1 MTTIK
6 DIARQAGVSITTVS
20 RVLNNTAP
28 VNEETR
34 KSILK
39 AIEEYNYTPSIMA
52 QGMRTKKSKTLS
64 VIIPDYKNP
73 FYHEL
78 FKYMEDAARKEG
90 YHVIVT
96 STGEDAVD
104 EIGYIK
110 DLVNRNIDGI
120 VIFSYKGDKETVKY
134 LVELSSTL
142 PVIFMDNLQLSK
154 PVNMV
159 YTDGYV
165 GIKEITRHLINLGHK
180 EIAFIKPL
188 SGYKSAND
196 RYDGYMDMLSEAGL
210 TFRPEL
216 VYEGNFHIES
226 GYKAAEFFFTGEK
239 LKPTAIVSSTDLMAI
254 GAMNYIK
261 FKGLR
266 VPEDV
271 AIAGFDDIYISKI
284 MFPPITTYKQ
294 PLKDIADEAI
304 KQLIHKIN
312 HPSAKSKKVVLN
324 GELVVRRSTDIT
336 KSEVETI

>member
-1 MTTIK
+1 MTTII
-6 DIARQAGVSITTVS
+6 DIARKAGVSITTVS

-39 AIEEYNYTPSIMA
+39 AIEESNYTPSIMA

-78 FKYMEDAARKEG
+78 FKYMDDAARKKG
-90 YHVIVT
+90 YNVIVT

-104 EIGYIK
+104 EIRYIK
-110 DLVNRNIDGI
+110 DLINRNIDGI
-120 VIFSYKGDKETVKY
+120 VIFSYRGDKETVEY
-134 LVELSSTL
+134 LLELSSKL
-142 PVIFMDNLQLSK
+142 PVVFMDNLGLSK

-159 YTDGYV
+159 YTDGYL
-165 GIKEITRHLINLGHK
+165 GIKEITNHLINLGHK
-180 EIAFIKPL
+180 EIAFIKSL
-188 SGYKSAND
+188 SGYESAND
-196 RYDGYMDMLSEAGL
+196 RYDAYVDTLNERGL
-210 TFRPEL
+210 IFRPEL
-216 VYEGNFHIES
+216 IYEGNYHIES
-226 GYKAAEFFFTGEK
+226 GYKAAEFFFSGEK
-239 LKPTAIVSSTDLMAI
+239 LKPTAIVSPADLMAI

-271 AIAGFDDIYISKI
+271 AIAGFDDIYMSRIT
-284 MFPPITTYKQ
+284 FPPITTYKQ
-294 PLKDIADEAI
+294 PIKEIADEAI
-304 KQLIHKIN
+304 KILIHKIN
-312 HPSAKSKKVVLN
+312 HPTAKSKKVVLN
-324 GELVVRRSTDIT
+324 GELLIRRSTDIT